1 MAPFIALISSFL
13 LLWGMGSLGWSYF
26 DHWHTSLQGAVAVM
40 FLLTASAHWGK
51 RRPDLIRMVPPAFP
65 RPASIVTIT
74 GYLEIAGAI
83 GMQIPVV
90 SLAASIGL
98 VLLLLAMFPANVLAA
113 RKKLTI
119 GGKPVPRLAVRI
131 VLQLVFMGAVVLAS
145 PWFGEYL

>member
-1 MAPFIALISSFL
+1 MAPFIALMSSFL
-13 LLWGMGSLGWSYF
+13 LFWGIGSLGWSYF
-26 DHWHTSLQGAVAVM
+26 DDWHTALQGAVAVM

-65 RPASIVTIT
+65 KPAAIVTIT

-83 GMQIPVV
+83 GILIPVV

-98 VLLLLAMFPANVLAA
+98 LLLLLAMFPANVFAA

-119 GGKPVPRLAVRI
+119 GGKPVPQLAVRI
-131 VLQLVFMGAVVLAS
+131 VLQLVFIAAVVLAS
-145 PWFGEYL
+145 PWFGV